1 MLCISEDNGS
11 GVCALPPQR
20 KRQAMEKDGK
30 MPFRDDKNKT
40 DETPKSVKSA
50 RNKWLDLLM
59 AATVGFFLISC
70 VTGVMLLCGVGKG
83 IVKDAHEWLSVGL
96 VVAGL
101 IHAIRHWSIIGRY
114 ARSVTFWG
122 AAVIVLVLATAFVAP
137 ALNRGGGGPGGPG
150 GHGGPAKGMGAVI
163 QTLESASVTSAASLV
178 NTTPEAL
185 VSRLR
190 EAGLT
195 VAGPEQT
202 LREVAQSS
210 GKDIV
215 QVMEIIAS
223 K

>member
-1 MLCISEDNGS
+1 
-11 GVCALPPQR
+11 
-20 KRQAMEKDGK
+20 
-30 MPFRDDKNKT
+30 MPFREEKT
-40 DETPKSVKSA
+40 NTDPIPTPRSA

-96 VVAGL
+96 VVAGI

-122 AAVIVLVLATAFVAP
+122 TAVIVLVLATAFVAP
-137 ALNRGGGGPGGPG
+137 ALNRGEGGPG
-150 GHGGPAKGMGAVI
+150 GHGGPARGMGALI
-163 QTLESASVTSAASLV
+163 QTLENASVTSVAGLV

-190 EAGLT
+190 EAGMT
-195 VAGPEQT
+195 VTGPEET

-210 GKDIV
+210 GQDVVKLMEVIV
-215 QVMEIIAS
+215 S
-223 K
+223 KQKPD

>member
-1 MLCISEDNGS
+1 
-11 GVCALPPQR
+11 
-20 KRQAMEKDGK
+20 
-30 MPFRDDKNKT
+30 MPFREEKT
-40 DETPKSVKSA
+40 NTEQPTRNA

-83 IVKDAHEWLSVGL
+83 IVKEAHEWLSVGL

-122 AAVIVLVLATAFVAP
+122 TAAIVLVLTCAFVMP
-137 ALNRGGGGPGGPG
+137 ALNRGGGPGGRG

-163 QTLESASVTSAASLV
+163 QTLEGASVASMAGLV
-178 NTTPEAL
+178 NATPEEL
-185 VSRLR
+185 VARLR
-190 EAGLT
+190 EAGVT
-195 VAGPEQT
+195 VTGPEQT

-210 GKDIV
+210 GKDV
-215 QVMEIIAS
+215 VKLVEILTS
-223 K
+223 KQKPD

>member
-1 MLCISEDNGS
+1 
-11 GVCALPPQR
+11 
-20 KRQAMEKDGK
+20 
-30 MPFRDDKNKT
+30 MPFREEKT
-40 DETPKSVKSA
+40 NTDQPTRSA

-83 IVKDAHEWLSVGL
+83 IVKEAHEWLSVGL
-96 VVAGL
+96 VVAGV

-122 AAVIVLVLATAFVAP
+122 TAVIVLVLTSAFVVP
-137 ALNRGGGGPGGPG
+137 ALSRGGGGPGGPG

-163 QTLESASVTSAASLV
+163 QTLENASVVSVAGLV

-190 EAGLT
+190 EAGMT
-195 VAGPEQT
+195 VTGPEQT
-202 LREVAQSS
+202 LREVAQGS